1 MYEAYT
7 IITQEVY
14 EQYPNGIP
22 HDQFPGFENYAQFTP
37 QQAFPGPP
45 TPPNQHPGAVQPI
58 INGPRSTQSSADVL
72 AIAKMEAEDQAQ
84 ARRQGSNSE
93 EDELTPAQ
101 SRRKAQNRAAY
112 VDGIPSYLVPSSLS

>member
-1 MYEAYT
+1 MIVRLRISGVAPGSSVHLHPKLYLRVSVYEAYT

-22 HDQFPGFENYAQFTP
+22 HEQFAGFENYAQFTP

-58 INGPRSTQSSADVL
+58 IGAPRSTQSSADVL
-72 AIAKMEAEDQAQ
+72 AMAKMEAEDQAQ
-84 ARRQGSNSE
+84 AQGGKDVKN
-93 EDELTPAQ
+93 PVF
-101 SRRKAQNRAAY
+101 R
-112 VDGIPSYLVPSSLS
+112 